1 MLMWNVTGSREV
13 YVNTWIRVVED
24 QVVRPD
30 GAPGVYGVVEMRRP
44 SVFVV
49 ALTDDDEVLFVTV
62 DRHTTGESVELPAGG
77 TDGDDPLAAARR
89 ELLEETGATARDWR
103 EIGRMNA
110 LNGVCRAPEHVFLA
124 TGLERGAA
132 TGQAEEGISAI
143 TAVPWRDVPGLDAA
157 GGITDGESIAA
168 LMFAAVALGR
178 VN

>member
-89 ELLEETGATARDWR
+89 LPERDLARGPANLARCLGLTGADS
-103 EIGRMNA
+103 
-110 LNGVCRAPEHVFLA
+110 
-124 TGLERGAA
+124 GL
-132 TGQAEEGISAI
+132 TSP
-143 TAVPWRDVPGLDAA
+143 TPSGL
-157 GGITDGESIAA
+157 
-168 LMFAAVALGR
+168 
-178 VN
+178 

>member
-77 TDGDDPLAAARR
+77 TDLSSPTCLVTPDGAEDRLRVGGNLGLEG
-89 ELLEETGATARDWR
+89 ELL
-103 EIGRMNA
+103 
-110 LNGVCRAPEHVFLA
+110 
-124 TGLERGAA
+124 
-132 TGQAEEGISAI
+132 
-143 TAVPWRDVPGLDAA
+143 AVDLD
-157 GGITDGESIAA
+157 
-168 LMFAAVALGR
+168 R
-178 VN
+178 R